1 VDLPELEHRHLRG
14 ALEFA
19 VLVAAEAAKRRP
31 RPPIPAGLDR
41 FAKSPRLRAA
51 DLGPVRR
58 ILEADDS
65 FRSMLGQVA
74 TEELVDPVGLLWL
87 QRPEGWEQAV
97 REQLA
102 ELATEAERADAAAAL
117 RRAEKRRDA
126 AERIAARA
134 RTDLVAAEATVAAL
148 REELEAARRMAA
160 DLEDRLAAARAETVT
175 ARTEARHARDREL
188 AAQDRADRAAAE
200 RDEAVERAER
210 SASVR
215 DEVLADRTA
224 ATVERAELAELAA
237 RARELAE
244 RLGRVL
250 PVEGAGG
257 DRAGAGESRPT
268 RRALPLPGGVVGDS
282 EAATE
287 YLLRSGATVLVD
299 GYNVSMR
306 GWPGLELPDQ
316 RRALLDAV
324 ENTARRFGADLTVV
338 FDGAGVIGAS
348 ADQRRLVR
356 VVFSPEGVIADDVIR
371 AEVSRLPAGRA
382 VVVVTD
388 DQEIVDDVRAM
399 GANHVP
405 AARFLDVVR
414 R

>member
-1 VDLPELEHRHLRG
+1 
-14 ALEFA
+14 
-19 VLVAAEAAKRRP
+19 
-31 RPPIPAGLDR
+31 
-41 FAKSPRLRAA
+41 
-51 DLGPVRR
+51 
-58 ILEADDS
+58 
-65 FRSMLGQVA
+65 MLGQVA

-102 ELATEAERADAAAAL
+102 ELATEAQHADAAAAL

-148 REELEAARRMAA
+148 REELEVARRMAA
-160 DLEDRLAAARAETVT
+160 ELEDRLAAARAETVT

-338 FDGAGVIGAS
+338 FDGAGVIGAT